1 MRPQREMREKEKEEE
16 AVVVPSPGRPGGVW
30 AAAATNIPE
39 VNFLNVN
46 SAIFAHNIKFI
57 SH

>member
-1 MRPQREMREKEKEEE
+1 MREKEKEEE